1 MLHCNMNPQ
10 MTLQLSLDDLLAE
23 LQHAR
28 RRGDLGRLAL
38 IAYCDV
44 WRWARRAGERSLA
57 DHSAAMFTEQPHAS
71 REAFLEQV
79 DSLVFELEQVRSRFL
94 VAVPASTYR
103 VSMLPRPARSRR
115 RTELRP
121 GTTAAREN
129 GPRETARAVRWSAVV
144 RSFS

>member
-44 WRWARRAGERSLA
+44 RRWARRAGERSLA
-57 DHSAAMFTEQPHAS
+57 DRSAAMFTEQPHAS

-79 DSLVFELEQVRSRFL
+79 DSLVFELEQARSRF
-94 VAVPASTYR
+94 VDAVPKID
-103 VSMLPRPARSRR
+103 
-115 RTELRP
+115 
-121 GTTAAREN
+121 AARVD
-129 GPRETARAVRWSAVV
+129 AAVGQAATHG
-144 RSFS
+144 

>member
-1 MLHCNMNPQ
+1 MLHCNMNLQ
-10 MTLQLSLDDLLAE
+10 MSLQLGLDDLLAE

-44 WRWARRAGERSLA
+44 RRWARRAGERSLA

-79 DSLVFELEQVRSRFL
+79 DSLVSELEQ
-94 VAVPASTYR
+94 
-103 VSMLPRPARSRR
+103 ARSR
-115 RTELRP
+115 LFAAVP
-121 GTTAAREN
+121 DVDAARVDAMA
-129 GPRETARAVRWSAVV
+129 GQVATHD
-144 RSFS
+144 